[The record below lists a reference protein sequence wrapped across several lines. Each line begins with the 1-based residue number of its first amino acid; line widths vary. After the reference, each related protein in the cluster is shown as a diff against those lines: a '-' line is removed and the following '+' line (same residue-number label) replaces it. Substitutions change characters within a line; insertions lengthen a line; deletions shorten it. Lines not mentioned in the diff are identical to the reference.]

1 MQPQTKPIL
10 DPPPPFACARIQSL
24 IYGRYKE
31 HRLQES
37 FDLNT
42 SYFVCCQDVVET
54 SSPEPK
60 ESVSWSARPGASV
73 FREVLS
79 QK

>member
-1 MQPQTKPIL
+1 M
-10 DPPPPFACARIQSL
+10 A
-24 IYGRYKE
+24 GYKK

-37 FDLNT
+37 SNLNT

-60 ESVSWSARPGASV
+60 DLVSRSTRPGASV
-73 FREVLS
+73 FREREGRKKKSKNSSKIQTLKRLIRNRVKMS
-79 QK
+79 